1 MSERAF
7 LDAIIAEPDEDA
19 HRLVF
24 ADWLEEH
31 GQSDRAEFIRTQC
44 ALARMPESDPRRTD
58 LEVRERQLLAA
69 HAAEWAAPWT
79 HSGGNRESVEEGPRT
94 ATFHRGFLESMEQPA
109 YPTDSLFWRQEF
121 GAIFAAHPIR
131 ELNLT
136 GIARGAFT
144 LLANRD
150 EL

>member
-24 ADWLEEH
+24 ADWLDEH
-31 GQSDRAEFIRTQC
+31 GQSERAEFIRTQC

-69 HAAEWAAPWT
+69 HAAEWAAPWSR
-79 HSGGNRESVEEGPRT
+79 SGGNREYAGDGPWMAAFR
-94 ATFHRGFLESMEQPA
+94 RGFLESTDQPA
-109 YPTDSLFWRQEF
+109 YLPESLFWQQEF
-121 GAIFAAHPIR
+121 GALFA
-131 ELNLT
+131 
-136 GIARGAFT
+136 
-144 LLANRD
+144 
-150 EL
+150 